1 MEIRNEMVSLM
12 RMCARWLC
20 SFNIMRRIL
29 PEFGSGTR
37 TRPATFFVRTI
48 ATVLFIIAPPVDW
61 NASFIVTLKRA
72 SIAVEAWWDKI
83 VKTRKHKSV
92 STLFPYV
99 QYNLA
104 PRVSLPQE
112 NAGNEVAPGR
122 YWGETTNGRSLSVAR
137 GFYWNSS
144 LSFTLALKHF
154 PQTSWHWKGAPE
166 ICCQSISAWRLYSC
180 CILARFPTIA
190 CPAAALYMK
199 LNCTGRP
206 FHKYADIFGIFRILL
221 LI

>member
-1 MEIRNEMVSLM
+1 MLEHVRGRQPSSSEPSLQSCSLSHRQSTGM
-12 RMCARWLC
+12 HRLSWHWNVPAPQWRPDEVKQSRQEKTNLQVGCFRM
-20 SFNIMRRIL
+20 
-29 PEFGSGTR
+29 
-37 TRPATFFVRTI
+37 
-48 ATVLFIIAPPVDW
+48 
-61 NASFIVTLKRA
+61 
-72 SIAVEAWWDKI
+72 
-83 VKTRKHKSV
+83 
-92 STLFPYV
+92 
-99 QYNLA
+99 
-104 PRVSLPQE
+104 
-112 NAGNEVAPGR
+112 PGR

-206 FHKYADIFGIFRILL
+206 FHKYADILGIFRILL

>member
-1 MEIRNEMVSLM
+1 M

-29 PEFGSGTR
+29 PEFGAGTR

-61 NASFIVTLKRA
+61 NASFIVTLKRTG
-72 SIAVEAWWDKI
+72 IAVEAWWGKQSRQE
-83 VKTRKHKSV
+83 KT
-92 STLFPYV
+92 
-99 QYNLA
+99 NLQVGCF
-104 PRVSLPQE
+104 RM
-112 NAGNEVAPGR
+112 PGR

-206 FHKYADIFGIFRILL
+206 FHKYADILGIFRILL